1 MPRSA
6 PRALRVPAPR
16 SPVQTVWIASL
27 FVLLVSL
34 FSVTVRAEPAFPSL
48 NNTRVV
54 DDAGILSDATEHDL
68 DAKLKG
74 LEDATTDQVVVVTV
88 KDLQGY
94 PIEDYGYQLGR
105 HWGIGQKGQVK
116 ASNGQTYKDNGVLI
130 IVAPNDRKA
139 RIEVGYGLE
148 PVLPD
153 IFAGHIIRDDM
164 LPKFKSGDYDGGVE
178 AGADAVIK
186 QLSLD
191 RGVAIQKAQAEAQ
204 QPARHE
210 RGLPFGVI
218 ILIIVVFALFSR
230 GWLPW
235 FILGNVLGG
244 GGRGWGGGG
253 GGGGDWGGGG
263 GGGFSGGGG
272 SFGGGGSSGSW

>member
-1 MPRSA
+1 MLRSA
-6 PRALRVPAPR
+6 SLALRPPAPKYW
-16 SPVQTVWIASL
+16 VVGL
-27 FVLLVSL
+27 FVLVLSL
-34 FSVTVRAEPAFPSL
+34 LGATVRAEPAFPSL
-48 NNTRVV
+48 NGTRVV

-68 DAKLKG
+68 DVKLKG

-105 HWGIGQKGQVK
+105 HWGIGQKGEVK

-153 IFAGHIIRDDM
+153 IFVGHIIREDM

-178 AGADAVIK
+178 AAADAVIK

-191 RGVAIQKAQAEAQ
+191 RGVAIQKAQAMAQ
-204 QPARHE
+204 QPAQHQ
-210 RGLPFGVI
+210 RGLPIGVI
-218 ILIIVVFALFSR
+218 ILIIIVFVMFSR

-253 GGGGDWGGGG
+253 GWSGGGGDWGGGG

>member
-1 MPRSA
+1 MLRPASA
-6 PRALRVPAPR
+6 AIRLAP
-16 SPVQTVWIASL
+16 PKIQTKSVWVASL
-27 FVLLVSL
+27 LVLLLSL
-34 FSVTVRAEPAFPSL
+34 LCATARAEPTFPSL
-48 NNTRVV
+48 NGTRVV
-54 DDAGILSDATEHDL
+54 DDAGILSPATEQDL
-68 DAKLKG
+68 DLKLKG
-74 LEDATTDQVVVVTV
+74 IEDTTTDQVVVVTV

-94 PIEDYGYQLGR
+94 PIEDYGYKLGR

-116 ASNGQTYKDNGVLI
+116 ASNGQTYKDNGVLL
-130 IVAPNDRKA
+130 IVAPNDRKV

-153 IFAGHIIRDDM
+153 IFVGHIVQNDI
-164 LPKFKSGDYDGGVE
+164 LPKFKSGDYDAGVE
-178 AGADAVIK
+178 AGADAIVQ

-191 RGVAIQKAQAEAQ
+191 RGVAVQKAQAMAQQ
-204 QPARHE
+204 QPAQHQ
-210 RGLPFGVI
+210 RGLPIGFI
-218 ILIIVVFALFSR
+218 ILIIIVFVLFSR

-235 FILGNVLGG
+235 FLIGSVLGG
-244 GGRGWGGGG
+244 GGRGWGG

>member
-1 MPRSA
+1 MVRSA
-6 PRALRVPAPR
+6 SVARKFPA
-16 SPVQTVWIASL
+16 QTYWVVGL
-27 FVLLVSL
+27 FVLALSL
-34 FSVTVRAEPAFPSL
+34 LSVTARAEPAYPSL
-48 NNTRVV
+48 NGTRVV

-68 DAKLKG
+68 DLKLKG

-105 HWGIGQKGQVK
+105 HWGIGQKGDVK

-153 IFAGHIIRDDM
+153 IFVGHIVREDM
-164 LPKFKSGDYDGGVE
+164 LPKFKGGDYDGGVE
-178 AGADAVIK
+178 AAADAVVK

-191 RGVAIQKAQAEAQ
+191 RGVAIQKAQAMAQ
-204 QPARHE
+204 APAQRE
-210 RGLPFGVI
+210 RGLPIGVI
-218 ILIIVVFALFSR
+218 ILIIIVFALFSR

-244 GGRGWGGGG
+244 GGRGWGGGS
-253 GGGGDWGGGG
+253 GGDWGGGG